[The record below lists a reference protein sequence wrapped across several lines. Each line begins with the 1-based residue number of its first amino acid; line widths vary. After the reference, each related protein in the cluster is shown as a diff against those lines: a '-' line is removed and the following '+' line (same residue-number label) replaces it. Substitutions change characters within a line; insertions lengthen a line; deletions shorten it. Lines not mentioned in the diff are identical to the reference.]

1 MKNLREVAKVIR
13 SKNSSPMK
21 LTLDIIFKDRHV
33 FEEVKK
39 RDLINRA
46 MIAKAYQLP
55 ESLIEKV
62 IYFDPA
68 IAVKIG
74 IPRLVRSGSPGDTDV
89 YGAQQ
94 HAPLLG
100 IELDLRES

>member
-1 MKNLREVAKVIR
+1 MKNLRELARVVR

-21 LTLDIIFKDRHV
+21 LTLDIIFKDRQT
-33 FEEVKK
+33 FEAVKS
-39 RDLINRA
+39 RSLINKSV
-46 MIAKAYQLP
+46 IARAYQVP
-55 ESLIEKV
+55 EACIDKV

-74 IPRLVRSGSPGDTDV
+74 MPRLVRSGSPGDTDV

-94 HAPLLG
+94 HGPLLG
-100 IELDLRES
+100 VELDL

>member
-1 MKNLREVAKVIR
+1 MKNLREIARVIR

-21 LTLDIIFKDRHV
+21 LTLDIIFKDSQT
-33 FEEVKK
+33 FEAVKAK
-39 RDLINRA
+39 SLINKSV
-46 MIAKAYQLP
+46 IAKAYQVP
-55 ESLIEKV
+55 ESEIEKV

-74 IPRLVRSGSPGDTDV
+74 MPRPIRSGSPGDTDV

-94 HAPLLG
+94 HGPLLG
-100 IELDLRES
+100 INLDI

>member
-1 MKNLREVAKVIR
+1 MKNLREIARVIR

-21 LTLDIIFKDRHV
+21 LTLDIIFKDRNT
-33 FEEVKK
+33 FEVVKGK
-39 RDLINRA
+39 DLINKSV
-46 MIAKAYQLP
+46 IAKAYQVP
-55 ESLIEKV
+55 ESQIEKV

-74 IPRLVRSGSPGDTDV
+74 MPRLTRSGSPGDTDV

-94 HAPLLG
+94 HGPLLR
-100 IELDLRES
+100 IELDV